1 MPFSNLVLFISGHTL
16 RFFLDNFIW
25 SYLKSKGYFVLVFL
39 YTFFIML
46 NTITNWLTIFFWLTL
61 WIRLGKSLW
70 NFVQAA
76 QKIQTDTS
84 VHRSLNL
91 ICSAQ
96 TLRKT
101 KMTTWEFWSLGF
113 DSSVP
118 WWLLKS
124 SSESKHS
131 EACEKRLYCLITQGI
146 VWEDCFERP
155 SVNLNPGSKYLK
167 LLRCSQ
173 IGAPSVCV
181 WRGGGGVGGFVCES

>member
-25 SYLKSKGYFVLVFL
+25 SYLKSKGYFVL
-39 YTFFIML
+39 FFFCIL
-46 NTITNWLTIFFWLTL
+46 FFYDVKYYYKLVDYFFWLTL

-181 WRGGGGVGGFVCES
+181 WRGGQGGFVCES